1 MRRSNLTR
9 ENSKLVYF
17 LGAGF
22 SKGVVGFPTM
32 DEFLTKEEIQ
42 KNISRY
48 GELKQFLEQHF
59 NFEKKEKFNL
69 EEVFD
74 LANKM
79 NNRPVKTQIERYIK
93 EELNLERA
101 MCFKYKVEDLK
112 QIFQKSYAIITLN
125 YDTALEN
132 ILGKIPGKES
142 DFFKN
147 MRDNLVYLINDFDLS
162 FEDMIKKVARGNII
176 LKLHGSVDWI
186 VCKDESCCYQVRRR
200 SVAPTGNE
208 LDNYKKIK
216 DRGWVRIYDHGC
228 RDCPSGDDLLRLSS
242 LLVTPLTK
250 NREYVN
256 NFFPPLFK
264 LIWLLAE
271 KILNE
276 ATHLVIIGVSFA
288 QTDKTL
294 QELFRSTI
302 GKREQK
308 PKIEIVDKRNEV
320 CDIAKKL
327 TGIEPDF
334 RGDFDAYL
342 NEMREI

>member
-1 MRRSNLTR
+1 
-9 ENSKLVYF
+9 
-17 LGAGF
+17 
-22 SKGVVGFPTM
+22 
-32 DEFLTKEEIQ
+32 
-42 KNISRY
+42 
-48 GELKQFLEQHF
+48 
-59 NFEKKEKFNL
+59 
-69 EEVFD
+69 
-74 LANKM
+74 LADKM

-93 EELNLERA
+93 EELDLEKAIRL
-101 MCFKYKVEDLK
+101 KYKVEDLK
-112 QIFQKSYAIITLN
+112 QVFQKSYAIITLN
-125 YDTALEN
+125 YDTVLEN
-132 ILGKIPGKES
+132 ILGRIPGKES

-162 FEDMIKKVARGNII
+162 FEDMIKKVARRNII

-200 SVAPTGNE
+200 SVVPTGNE

-216 DRGWVRIYDHGC
+216 VRGWVRIYDRGC
-228 RDCPSGDDLLRLSS
+228 RDCRSGGDLLRLSS
-242 LLVTPLTK
+242 LLITPLTK

-276 ATHLVIIGVSFA
+276 VTHLIIIGVSFA

-294 QELFRSTI
+294 QGLFKSTI

-308 PKIEIVDKRNEV
+308 PRIEIVNKRKEV
-320 CDIAKKL
+320 CDIVKKI
-327 TGIEPDF
+327 TGVEPDF
-334 RGDFDAYL
+334 KGDFDTYL
-342 NEMREI
+342 GIMREN